1 MAKKSLTKKVSKVE
15 SSASSRVT
23 APNVE
28 TQVVEAPVVE
38 TALTTAA
45 VGLSDGAQRP
55 AQAHATGLPTSIAN
69 LMKGLAVRQKA
80 QAPEGWVKLPL
91 ELRPFWSP
99 IRSKQP
105 LQGILL
111 TQARLEVEQITVLA
125 IKLTMDTDV
134 VLPNGEDGVAKVGQ
148 EVIVPQFYALGGIAQ
163 LLARKD
169 IFYQVFIANPQRVEI
184 GSADAGTPM
193 LVWSFDAVVNPQGIP
208 RAMVGGGGA

>member
-1 MAKKSLTKKVSKVE
+1 MAKKALTKKVGKVE
-15 SSASSRVT
+15 SSAVKALSVARASEPHSASSADV
-23 APNVE
+23 AG
-28 TQVVEAPVVE
+28 A
-38 TALTTAA
+38 ASTTAS
-45 VGLSDGAQRP
+45 VGLNDAGAQLVNVP
-55 AQAHATGLPTSIAN
+55 ATSVPTSIAN

-80 QAPEGWVKLPL
+80 EAPEGWVKLPL

-99 IRSKQP
+99 IRSKRP

-111 TQARLEVEQITVLA
+111 TQARLEVEQLTVLA

-148 EVIVPQFYALGGIAQ
+148 EVIVPQFYALGGIAT

-208 RAMVGGGGA
+208 RAMVGA